1 MVNSDGLEKNYVVP
15 EFSFIDRKTGVEALD
30 TMQVIIDYYGIA
42 TVGDLYESL
51 GLRESGNYT
60 HDKWGWDSLE
70 GFKVIEVG
78 ISYTFEYPPVKPT
91 VAVFDKVDENI
102 AMLMQKTGLTKRTLT
117 ELLSRGYS
125 FISEVKKADRFERN
139 I

>member
-1 MVNSDGLEKNYVVP
+1 MVNTDVLEKNYVVP
-15 EFSFIDRKTGVEALD
+15 ELSFIDRKTGTEALD
-30 TMQVIIDYYGIA
+30 TMQVIIDHYGIA
-42 TVGDLYESL
+42 TVSDLFESL
-51 GLRESGNYT
+51 GLHGNYG

-70 GFKVIEVG
+70 GFKITEAG
-78 ISYTFEYPPVKPT
+78 IGYMFEYPPVKPT

-102 AMLMQKTGLTKRTLT
+102 AMLMEKTGLTKRTLK